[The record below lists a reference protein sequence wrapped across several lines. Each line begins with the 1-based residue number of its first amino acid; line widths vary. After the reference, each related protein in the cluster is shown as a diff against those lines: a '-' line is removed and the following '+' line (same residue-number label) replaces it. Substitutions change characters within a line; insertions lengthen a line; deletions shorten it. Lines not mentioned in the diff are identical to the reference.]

1 MELSKWQN
9 FNFCV
14 SASLRKLRFFFFLL
28 SLMILH
34 QKLIGSFTVIDGKAR

>member
-14 SASLRKLRFFFFLL
+14 NCLFKETEFVFFLL